1 MTIFI
6 GGNIY
11 FDLKKISAIDQG
23 ISPNKKAKANSMKG
37 DAASC
42 YIIQGDSSLLL
53 NSWRLH

>member
-11 FDLKKISAIDQG
+11 FDLKKISVIDQG
-23 ISPNKKAKANSMKG
+23 ISPNKKAKENSMKG
-37 DAASC
+37 DVAC
-42 YIIQGDSSLLL
+42 CNIIQGDSSLLL